1 MDKQM
6 IFSFQT
12 QKPKIR
18 EQVKRLE
25 YFQQELSQ
33 IQDLSRQNR
42 SKSSTDM
49 HSMTTADSR
58 QYQGY
63 YEEVSAFALPKKD
76 IFSQSLNKIQI
87 NQHNKEIQTDI
98 LSKPKLEILQENV
111 MQLQLQKEEIF
122 NQIKTIKKENGL
134 LISQNKSYEIE
145 INAQKNK
152 INELINEQND
162 KEQYYQQTM
171 QQQNWQIIQLTNE
184 LQQLYNKQQ
193 QFNNYEM
200 NNNPL
205 QMLVVQFSQVE
216 QENIVLAIK
225 EVIKIN
231 KNDRLQVIQDWI
243 HVEDIK
249 EEIIQLK
256 KHHNIKLKELM
267 EQIKILQ
274 CDQIIEPE
282 LLSTQDSLQLVSNIL
297 YRAIKSNEMLK
308 LIKQNTRMY
317 NLIEDL
323 WNKLKSRLEHSNF
336 SQQHIRTSSLNKVD
350 LNSTNKKFSCR
361 KL

>member
-49 HSMTTADSR
+49 HSITTADSR

-76 IFSQSLNKIQI
+76 IFTQSLNKIQI
-87 NQHNKEIQTDI
+87 NQQNKEIQTET
-98 LSKPKLEILQENV
+98 LPKPKLEILQENV

-152 INELINEQND
+152 INELMNEQNE
-162 KEQYYQQTM
+162 KEQFYQQTM
-171 QQQNWQIIQLTNE
+171 QQQNWQIKQLTSE

-193 QFNNYEM
+193 QLNHYEINNAI
-200 NNNPL
+200 
-205 QMLVVQFSQVE
+205 QMLMAQFSQVE
-216 QENIVLAIK
+216 QDNIVQVLK
-225 EVIKIN
+225 EAIKIN
-231 KNDRLQVIQDWI
+231 KNERLQVIQDWI
-243 HVEDIK
+243 HVQDIK

-274 CDQIIEPE
+274 NDQIIEPE
-282 LLSTQDSLQLVSNIL
+282 LLSTQESLQLVSNIL

-323 WNKLKSRLEHSNF
+323 WNKLKFRLEHSNF

-350 LNSTNKKFSCR
+350 LNSTNKKFSSR